1 MRVFKVICC
10 LILGPSSGTVSG
22 LLVGAAML
30 SPGDYSAPGDGFMI
44 LFWMAAGFA
53 ISTLASVMLARWI
66 WKRSVPAQ
74 K

>member
-1 MRVFKVICC
+1 
-10 LILGPSSGTVSG
+10 